1 MYAKSS
7 QLVFMP
13 ATNDSLNTIFDYKNL
28 FSVEECEKIMALGKA
43 QAERE
48 GRLDPTIDQSDLPP
62 ARSSK
67 VTWFHLE
74 ENNKWIFERVKALVE
89 LVNEHYKF
97 EISGMYEAIQFSR
110 YEKGDYYHWHQ
121 DLGPGTYSIRKISVV
136 IHLSEPGQFEGGELQ
151 TMQSGQPAACQWEQ
165 GSATIMPA
173 YEAHR
178 VTEMLSGERY
188 SLVCWVSGPCF
199 K

>member
-1 MYAKSS
+1 MYAKGS

-28 FSVEECEKIMALGKA
+28 LTQEECDKIIALGKSMT
-43 QAERE
+43 EKE
-48 GRLDPTIDQSDLPP
+48 GKLDPSVDETEVAP

-67 VTWFHLE
+67 VAWFHLGE
-74 ENNKWIFERVKALVE
+74 ENQWIFERVKALVE

-97 EISGMYEAIQFSR
+97 EISGMFEAIQFSR
-110 YEKGDYYHWHQ
+110 YDEGDFYHWHQ

-136 IHLSEPGQFEGGELQ
+136 IHLSNPEDFTGGELQ
-151 TMQSGQPAACQWEQ
+151 TMQSGQPASCQWER

-178 VTEMLSGERY
+178 VTKLESGHRH
-188 SLVCWVSGPCF
+188 SLVCWVSGPHF